1 MLVRIWRTQVDPFRE
16 AEYVAFTQDYSL
28 PMFRQQPG
36 CFGVLFL
43 NAPPDWGA
51 LSYWQTDAALAAL
64 ATSPIYL
71 KTVRQL
77 DETGLL
83 IGPSS
88 VEVFAVHGGFLGN
101 LILDVEIRE

>member
-51 LSYWQTDAALAAL
+51 LS
-64 ATSPIYL
+64 
-71 KTVRQL
+71 
-77 DETGLL
+77 
-83 IGPSS
+83 
-88 VEVFAVHGGFLGN
+88 
-101 LILDVEIRE
+101 

>member
-1 MLVRIWRTQVDPFRE
+1 MLVRIWRTLVDPARE
-16 AEYVAFTQDYSL
+16 AEYVAFTQEYSL

-36 CFGVLFL
+36 CLGVLFL
-43 NAPPDWGA
+43 NAPPNWGA
-51 LSYWQTDAALAAL
+51 LSYWQNDAALAAL

-88 VEVFAVHGGFLGN
+88 VEVFAVHGGFVGN
-101 LILDVEIRE
+101 LILDVGTRE